1 MNEKLHGSDEYLS
14 AFIDGELDGGER
26 ERALAALDADAQL
39 AQRACELRR
48 VKDLVRHA
56 YADVRAPGGEHRSP
70 RARAGLAA
78 RAAIAS
84 ALIVAGALLGW
95 GLNDLT
101 RHVAGGSGAG
111 QANAP
116 SGNVVIHVSSGD
128 IGAMRAALEQAE
140 RLASSATDAPL
151 RIEVLAN
158 SSGIDL
164 LVQGASPFAE
174 RIERIRREHP
184 NVVFLA
190 CGQTLDNLQRRNV
203 KVVLLPDVKV
213 VSSALDQVLLRLREG
228 WRYSKA

>member
-1 MNEKLHGSDEYLS
+1 MNERRHASDEYLG
-14 AFIDGELDGGER
+14 AFIDGELDAGER
-26 ERALAALDADAQL
+26 ERALAALEADSQL

-48 VKDLVRHA
+48 IKDLVRHA
-56 YADVRAPGGEHRSP
+56 YADTRPPGGERRSP
-70 RARAGLAA
+70 RAHAALAA

-84 ALIVAGALLGW
+84 GLIVAGALLGW
-95 GLNDLT
+95 QLNELT
-101 RHVAGGSGAG
+101 RHVAGESGAG
-111 QANAP
+111 QAAVP
-116 SGNVVIHVSSGD
+116 TGNVVVHVSSGD
-128 IGAMRAALEQAE
+128 IDAMRAALDQAE
-140 RLASSATDAPL
+140 RLASSATGSTP

-203 KVVLLPDVKV
+203 KVVLLPEVKV

-228 WRYSKA
+228 WRYAKA

>member
-1 MNEKLHGSDEYLS
+1 MNEKLQASDEYLG
-14 AFIDGELDGGER
+14 AFIDGELDAGER
-26 ERALAALDADAQL
+26 ERALAALEADSQL

-56 YADVRAPGGEHRSP
+56 YADVRAPGGKRRP
-70 RARAGLAA
+70 PWARAALAA
-78 RAAIAS
+78 RAAVGG
-84 ALIVAGALLGW
+84 ALIVAGVLLGW

-101 RHVAGGSGAG
+101 RHVSDGR
-111 QANAP
+111 QATVP
-116 SGNVVIHVSSGD
+116 TGNVVIHVSSGD
-128 IGAMRAALEQAE
+128 IDSMRAALDQAE
-140 RLASSATDAPL
+140 RLASSTTDSPP
-151 RIEVLAN
+151 RVEVLAN

-164 LVQGASPFAE
+164 FVRGASPFAE

-190 CGQTLDNLQRRNV
+190 CGQTLDNLQRRHV

>member
-1 MNEKLHGSDEYLS
+1 MNERLHGSDEYLG
-14 AFIDGELDGGER
+14 AFIDGELDAGER
-26 ERALAALDADAQL
+26 ERALAALAADPQL

-56 YADVRAPGGEHRSP
+56 YADVRAPGGKRRP
-70 RARAGLAA
+70 ARAHTAPAA

-95 GLNDLT
+95 GLNDLA
-101 RHVAGGSGAG
+101 RHVGGESGTG
-111 QANAP
+111 QAAAP
-116 SGNVVIHVSSGD
+116 TGNVVVHVSSGD
-128 IGAMRAALEQAE
+128 IDAMRAALDQAE
-140 RLASSATDAPL
+140 RLASSATGAPP

-164 LVQGASPFAE
+164 LVRGASPFAE

-190 CGQTLDNLQRRNV
+190 CGQTLDNLQRRHV
-203 KVVLLPDVKV
+203 KVVLLPDVQV

-228 WRYSKA
+228 WRYAKA